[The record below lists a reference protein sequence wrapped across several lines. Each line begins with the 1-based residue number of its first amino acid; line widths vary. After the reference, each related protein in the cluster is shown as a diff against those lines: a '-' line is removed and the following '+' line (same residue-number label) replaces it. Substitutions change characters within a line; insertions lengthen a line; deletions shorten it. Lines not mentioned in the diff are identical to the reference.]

1 MAINF
6 PNSPTNG
13 QTVVLANKTLVWSSA
28 TGTWN
33 VQSSASSGGGSLS
46 ISDTVPSSPSDGDMW
61 FNSTSLNLYAYYDDG
76 DSQQWI
82 ELSSNDAQM
91 GATVS
96 DTAPSSPANGDFWFD
111 SSTLTWYTYYDD
123 GDSQQWLDLA
133 GQATTVQ
140 VTASDTAPTSPST
153 GQLWFDTANL
163 NLFVYYSDGSSNQ
176 WVQMNSEA
184 TAVPT
189 DVSDLTDTTGLLG
202 GGVTAYANLAAF
214 PSTGNTEGDFAF
226 AQDTK
231 ALYIWNGTEWKR
243 ISIGVDETPFVTTE
257 PATSHDLNT
266 NGSTSTVTMVA
277 YDPEGFDISYGISY
291 NTTNNARPSQLSAD
305 TTINQTTGVYTFTP
319 SISNFGSFKA
329 RLSAS
334 DGARMTTRT
343 VDVRL
348 LREVTFA
355 QSTGFFTADSTN
367 GGTYSYTGVTSN
379 SSSGG
384 GGVSNV
390 LDVRDATQTSSF
402 YLEVEF
408 QDISTGDD
416 PAIWIYPSNLGTSRG
431 YEIGYSASL
440 LSNGN
445 DGNGSSTGLGGISN
459 GDRVM
464 LMWTNTYFWLGKNG
478 TWSSITGNPNGSHQ
492 NGSYAWTNMATTGG
506 PYIAFGSHS
515 STASN
520 YTFTIHGNG
529 STNYTT
535 GFGTG
540 GTHTTVVY

>member
-1 MAINF
+1 MTKSRDLGNLAQTVAVNL
-6 PNSPTNG
+6 PTSLGTAG
-13 QTVVLANKTLVWSSA
+13 QTLVVNSGADGLEFGAA
-28 TGTWN
+28 
-33 VQSSASSGGGSLS
+33 SGGSGVTTYTAKSGTDGTPAGATY
-46 ISDTVPSSPSDGDMW
+46 IDNVSSPSEG
-61 FNSTSLNLYAYYDDG
+61 
-76 DSQQWI
+76 
-82 ELSSNDAQM
+82 
-91 GATVS
+91 
-96 DTAPSSPANGDFWFD
+96 
-111 SSTLTWYTYYDD
+111 
-123 GDSQQWLDLA
+123 DLA
-133 GQATTVQ
+133 Y
-140 VTASDTAPTSPST
+140 D
-153 GQLWFDTANL
+153 
-163 NLFVYYSDGSSNQ
+163 
-176 WVQMNSEA
+176 
-184 TAVPT
+184 
-189 DVSDLTDTTGLLG
+189 
-202 GGVTAYANLAAF
+202 LAA
-214 PSTGNTEGDFAF
+214 D
-226 AQDTK
+226 Q
-231 ALYIWNGTEWKR
+231 LYIRTTSAWKR
-243 ISIGVDETPFVTTE
+243 VALGVDETPFVTTE
-257 PATSHDLNT
+257 PPTSHDLNT

-277 YDPEGFDISYGISY
+277 YDPEGFDVSYGISY
-291 NTTNNARPSQLSAD
+291 NTTNNARPSQLSSD

-319 SISNFGSFKA
+319 STSNFGTFKA

-367 GGTYSYTGVTSN
+367 GGTFSYTGVTSN
-379 SSSGG
+379 STNGG

-390 LDVRDATQTSSF
+390 LDVRDATGFSSF

-416 PAIWIYPSNLGTSRG
+416 PAIWMYPSTYGTNRG
-431 YEIGYSASL
+431 YELGYSVSL

-445 DGNGSSTGLGGISN
+445 DGNGYSTGLSNISN

-464 LMWTNTYFWLGKNG
+464 LMWHHDRMWLGKNG
-478 TWSSITGNPNGSHQ
+478 TWSSRTGNPNGSHQ
-492 NGSYAWTNMATTGG
+492 NGTYTLTNMNSTGG

-540 GTHTTVVY
+540 GTNTTIVY